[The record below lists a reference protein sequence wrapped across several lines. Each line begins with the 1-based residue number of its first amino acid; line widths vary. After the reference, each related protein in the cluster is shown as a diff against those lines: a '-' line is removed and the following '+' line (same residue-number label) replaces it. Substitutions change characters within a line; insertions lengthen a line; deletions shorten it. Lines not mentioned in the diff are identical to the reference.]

1 MLKLIFS
8 DLDDTLLNNKKA
20 VSDETMSFI
29 KELKGIRF
37 IVNSG
42 RLPYNM
48 ESIKQYIDIS
58 NMVCGNGAYIILD
71 GKLIYSCYLDKKDTY
86 DLLSYGYSR
95 GYLPRLY
102 LDSGL
107 YITNNSNMPTSVK
120 INVVTKDELYEL
132 LEKEKVYKIAFS
144 DYNKDHLEDVR
155 QFISNMNNMV
165 CEYSNYWFLE
175 CHHKNTSK
183 GNAIDTVSK
192 LLSIKPDEVLAIGDN
207 ENDLS
212 MFNRGYHGAC
222 PSNANDKVKSAV
234 EYVSPFDCNH
244 DAMIDIVKH
253 FL

>member
-8 DLDDTLLNNKKA
+8 DLDDTLLDSKKT
-20 VSDETMSFI
+20 VSDETINFI
-29 KELKGIRF
+29 KDLKDTLF

-48 ESIKQYIDIS
+48 ELIKQYIDLS

-71 GKLIYSCYLDKKDTY
+71 GKLIYSCCLDKKDAY
-86 DLLSYGYSR
+86 ELLDYAYSKGYS
-95 GYLPRLY
+95 PRLY

-107 YITNNSNMPTSVK
+107 YITEESKMLTAVKVNM
-120 INVVTKDELYEL
+120 VTKTKLFDL
-132 LEKEKVYKIAFS
+132 LKNENVYKIAFY
-144 DYNKDHLEDVR
+144 DRNVDNLEDIKC
-155 QFISNMNNMV
+155 FIDSIKNII
-165 CEYSNYWFLE
+165 CEYSDFDFLE
-175 CHHKNTSK
+175 CHHKDTSK
-183 GNAIDTVSK
+183 GNAIEIVSK
-192 LLSIKPDEVLAIGDN
+192 LLNVKPDEILAIGDN

-212 MFNRGYHGAC
+212 TFNRGYHSAC

-244 DAMIDIVKH
+244 DSMVDIIKH

>member
-8 DLDDTLLNNKKA
+8 DLDDTLLDSKKT
-20 VSDETMSFI
+20 VSDETINFI

-48 ESIKQYIDIS
+48 ELIKQYIDLS

-71 GKLIYSCYLDKKDTY
+71 GKLIYSCCLDKKDAY
-86 DLLSYGYSR
+86 ELLDYAYSKGYS
-95 GYLPRLY
+95 PRLY

-107 YITNNSNMPTSVK
+107 YITEESRMFTAVKANM
-120 INVVTKDELYEL
+120 VTKTKLFDL
-132 LEKEKVYKIAFS
+132 LKNENAYKIAFY
-144 DYNKDHLEDVR
+144 DRNVENLEDMKCYVDS
-155 QFISNMNNMV
+155 IENII
-165 CEYSNYWFLE
+165 CEYSDSYFLE
-175 CHHKNTSK
+175 CHHKDTSK
-183 GNAIDTVSK
+183 GNAIDIVSK

-212 MFNRGYHGAC
+212 MFNRGYHSAC
-222 PSNANDKVKSAV
+222 PSNANNKVKSAV
-234 EYVSPFDCNH
+234 EYVSQFDCNH

>member
-8 DLDDTLLNNKKA
+8 DLDGTLLDSKKT
-20 VSDETMSFI
+20 VSDETINFI
-29 KELKGIRF
+29 KDLKDTCF

-48 ESIKQYIDIS
+48 ELIKQYIDLS

-71 GKLIYSCYLDKKDTY
+71 GKLIYSCCLDKKDAY
-86 DLLSYGYSR
+86 ELLDYAYSKGYS
-95 GYLPRLY
+95 PRLY

-107 YITNNSNMPTSVK
+107 YITEESKMLTAVKVNM
-120 INVVTKDELYEL
+120 VTKTKLFDL
-132 LEKEKVYKIAFS
+132 LKNENVYKIAFY
-144 DYNKDHLEDVR
+144 DKNVDNLEDIKC
-155 QFISNMNNMV
+155 FIDSIKNII
-165 CEYSNYWFLE
+165 CEYSDSDFLE
-175 CHHKNTSK
+175 CHHKDTSK
-183 GNAIDTVSK
+183 GNAIDIVSK

-212 MFNRGYHGAC
+212 MFNRGYHSAC

-234 EYVSPFDCNH
+234 EYVSPFDCNN
-244 DAMIDIVKH
+244 DAMIDIIKH

>member
-8 DLDDTLLNNKKA
+8 DLDDTLLDSKKT

-48 ESIKQYIDIS
+48 ELIKQYIDLS

-71 GKLIYSCYLDKKDTY
+71 GKLIYSCCLDKKDAY
-86 DLLSYGYSR
+86 ELLDYAYSKGYS
-95 GYLPRLY
+95 PRLY

-107 YITNNSNMPTSVK
+107 YITEESKMLTAVKVNM
-120 INVVTKDELYEL
+120 VTKTKLFDL
-132 LEKEKVYKIAFS
+132 LKNENVYKIAFY
-144 DYNKDHLEDVR
+144 DRNVDNLEDIKC
-155 QFISNMNNMV
+155 FIDSIKNII
-165 CEYSNYWFLE
+165 CEYSDFDFLE
-175 CHHKNTSK
+175 CHHKDTSK
-183 GNAIDTVSK
+183 GNAIEIVSK
-192 LLSIKPDEVLAIGDN
+192 LLNVKPDEILAIGDN

-212 MFNRGYHGAC
+212 TFNRGYHSAC

-244 DAMIDIVKH
+244 DSMVDIIKH

>member
-8 DLDDTLLNNKKA
+8 DLDDTLLDSKKT
-20 VSDETMSFI
+20 VSDETINFI
-29 KELKGIRF
+29 KDLKDTRF

-48 ESIKQYIDIS
+48 ELIKQYIDLS

-71 GKLIYSCYLDKKDTY
+71 GKLIYSCCLDKKDAY
-86 DLLSYGYSR
+86 ELLDYAYSKGYS
-95 GYLPRLY
+95 PRLY

-107 YITNNSNMPTSVK
+107 YITEESKMRTAVKVNM
-120 INVVTKDELYEL
+120 VTKTKLFDL
-132 LEKEKVYKIAFS
+132 LKNENAYKIAFY
-144 DYNKDHLEDVR
+144 DRNIENLEDIKCFVDS
-155 QFISNMNNMV
+155 IENIIY
-165 CEYSNYWFLE
+165 EYSDSDFLE
-175 CHHKNTSK
+175 CHHKDTSK
-183 GNAIDTVSK
+183 GNAIEIVSK
-192 LLSIKPDEVLAIGDN
+192 LLNVKPDEVLAIGDN

-212 MFNRGYHGAC
+212 MFNRGYHSAC

-234 EYVSPFDCNH
+234 EYVSQFDCNN

>member
-8 DLDDTLLNNKKA
+8 DLDDTLLDSKKT
-20 VSDETMSFI
+20 VSDETINFI
-29 KELKGIRF
+29 KDLKDTRF

-48 ESIKQYIDIS
+48 ELIKQYIDLS

-71 GKLIYSCYLDKKDTY
+71 GKLIYSCCLDKKDAY
-86 DLLSYGYSR
+86 ELLDYAYSKGYS
-95 GYLPRLY
+95 PRLY

-107 YITNNSNMPTSVK
+107 YITEESKMRTAVKVNM
-120 INVVTKDELYEL
+120 VTKTKLFDL
-132 LEKEKVYKIAFS
+132 LKNENVYKIAFY
-144 DYNKDHLEDVR
+144 DRNVENLEDIKYFVDS
-155 QFISNMNNMV
+155 IENII
-165 CEYSNYWFLE
+165 CEYSDSDFLE
-175 CHHKNTSK
+175 CHHKDTSK
-183 GNAIDTVSK
+183 GNAIEIVSK
-192 LLSIKPDEVLAIGDN
+192 LLNVKPDEILAIGDN

-212 MFNRGYHGAC
+212 MFNRGYHSAC

-234 EYVSPFDCNH
+234 EYVSQFDCNH